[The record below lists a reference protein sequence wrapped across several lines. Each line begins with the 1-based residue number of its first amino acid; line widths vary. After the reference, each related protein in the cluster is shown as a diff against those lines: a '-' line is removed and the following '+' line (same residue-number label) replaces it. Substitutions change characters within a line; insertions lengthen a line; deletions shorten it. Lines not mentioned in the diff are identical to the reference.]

1 MEVIFLIILV
11 ALLGVVS
18 TILYLNLKSKPKNEN
33 KEAEEIANLKSEI
46 SNLKDTLNLNLI
58 LNVQYSEIKRVILD

>member
-18 TILYLNLKSKPKNEN
+18 AILYLNLKSKPQDEN
-33 KEAEEIANLKSEI
+33 KEAEEI
-46 SNLKDTLNLNLI
+46 SNLKF
-58 LNVQYSEIKRVILD
+58 KRYFKYNN